1 MVAVIRGG
9 NIAMY
14 DYGSDDDNNKHYGQP
29 TPPEYIMSSIP
40 NQLPL
45 FLSYGG
51 KDLLSDSDDVKTL
64 LDSLSGHNQDKL
76 VVDYRDDYAHLDFV
90 YAYNAKQLVY
100 DPLMAFFTSN

>member
-1 MVAVIRGG
+1 MAVIRKGS
-9 NIAMY
+9 IEMY
-14 DYGSDDDNNKHYGQP
+14 DYGSEGDNNKHYGQS
-29 TPPEYIMSSIP
+29 TPPEYKMSSIP

-51 KDLLSDSDDVKTL
+51 KDLLSDSNDVQTL
-64 LDSLSGHNQDKL
+64 LDALSGHDQDKL

-100 DPLMAFFTSN
+100 DPIMAFFTSN